1 MLETGE
7 DKRGSEKREERR
19 EKRGH
24 CFRVIVSVKGGRVAA
39 FRVSVDCV
47 YGGWLAAH
55 ETERTETER
64 DGGLRENLAFIIYT
78 GFVFLFNQSGSLGFR
93 SLEPKSN
100 QNSFNFF
107 NQFFFILG

>member
-1 MLETGE
+1 M
-7 DKRGSEKREERR
+7 RR

-47 YGGWLAAH
+47 YGGWLAAR

-64 DGGLRENLAFIIYT
+64 DGGLQESLAFIIYT
-78 GFVFLFNQSGSLGFR
+78 GFFFFVQSVRSLGFR
-93 SLEPKSN
+93 SIEGACSK
-100 QNSFNFF
+100 Q
-107 NQFFFILG
+107 